1 MQGNRAVNRN
11 CPKTA
16 EKWAENFFIVMLA
29 LYPLRHIGWGLDL
42 MDTGY
47 NYANFTYIE
56 HMDPMWFFAT
66 WLSNIV
72 GNWLTALPKADT
84 LIGMNFYTGLSVSV
98 LALTAYWFCT
108 RRLKLRPWIAFVG
121 EMAAV
126 SLCWCPT
133 ALLYN
138 YLTYII
144 LLAGCILLYLGLVK
158 ENRLCLVAAGC
169 CLGTNVFVRFS
180 NLPEMGLIVA
190 VWAYDF
196 ICALREQRQEREK
209 RSGFWKRT
217 AVHTGLC
224 LAGYLGAAA
233 FFLLVLQTEY
243 GLKEYFSGISRL
255 FAMTDTA
262 TDYQATSMLRK
273 LLWEYVETFYW
284 VKRLL
289 VILCGGVILFG
300 LTGMVKGKASR
311 YLKRA
316 AWGIW
321 VVVCAAVPVW
331 LYLRGFCSARFYSY
345 DAMLRS
351 AVLFMMLTMFIALLR
366 IFLAERVEEKLISG
380 MLILILLLTSIGS
393 NNGVYPSINNLF
405 LAAPYTFSQCYA
417 FLKNAKDKKAGVI
430 TLSAAPVKGLL
441 TVLLLLCLFQ
451 FGGFGL
457 KFVFAEGTGVRDIS
471 ASVENNAVLRGIG
484 MPEEK
489 AEWMTELSAYV
500 NENGLAGQELITFGT
515 VSVMPSLSF
524 YLQMPAA
531 FNPWCELQ
539 SYGYSVMEE
548 RLTGLEGT
556 PVIILE
562 NQNAYYEEGGVDAL
576 LQNGAD
582 AQTAERFETDRKF
595 QLLLSFMRER
605 GYEQTFRNGKFA
617 VYRVTE

>member
-1 MQGNRAVNRN
+1 MQDNRAVNRK
-11 CPKTA
+11 CPKA
-16 EKWAENFFIVMLA
+16 VEKWAENFFIVMLA
-29 LYPLRHIGWGLDL
+29 LYPLRHIGQGLDL

-72 GNWLTALPKADT
+72 GNWMTALPKADT

-108 RRLKLRPWIAFVG
+108 RRLKLCPWIVFVG

-144 LLAGCILLYLGLVK
+144 LLVCCILLYLGLVK
-158 ENRLCLVAAGC
+158 ENRICLVAAGC

-196 ICALREQRQEREK
+196 ICAGRERRQETEK
-209 RSGFWKRT
+209 RTGFWKRT

-224 LAGYLGAAA
+224 LTGYLGAMV
-233 FFLLVLQTEY
+233 FFLLVLQAEY
-243 GLKEYFSGISRL
+243 GLNEYFKGISRL
-255 FAMTDTA
+255 FSMTDTA
-262 TDYQATSMLRK
+262 TDYQAVSMVRK
-273 LLWEYVETFYW
+273 LLWEYVENLYW
-284 VKRLL
+284 VVRLL
-289 VILCGGVILFG
+289 AVLCGGVILFG

-311 YLKRA
+311 YLRRTA
-316 AWGIW
+316 EGIW
-321 VVVCAAVPVW
+321 LVVCAAVPVW
-331 LYLRGFCSARFYSY
+331 LYRRGFCSARFYSY
-345 DAMLRS
+345 DAMLRA
-351 AVLFMMLTMFIALLR
+351 AVLFMMLTMFIAMLR
-366 IFLAERVEEKLISG
+366 ILFAEREEEKLISG

-405 LAAPYTFSQCYA
+405 LAAPYTLSQCYA
-417 FLKNAKDKKAGVI
+417 FFKNARDKKAGRI
-430 TLSAAPVKGLL
+430 TLSATPAKGLL
-441 TVLLLLCLFQ
+441 AAFLLLCLFQ

-457 KFVFAEGTGVRDIS
+457 KFVFMEGTGVRDIS
-471 ASVENNAVLRGIG
+471 ASVENNAVLKGIG
-484 MPEEK
+484 MSEEK
-489 AEWMTELSAYV
+489 AQWMTELSAYV

-515 VSVMPSLSF
+515 VSAMPSLSF

-539 SYGYSVMEE
+539 SYGYFVMEE
-548 RLTGLEGT
+548 RLSALEKA

-562 NQNAYYEEGGVDAL
+562 NQNAYYEEGGREAL
-576 LQNGAD
+576 LRNGGD
-582 AQTAERFETDRKF
+582 AQTAERLETDRKF
-595 QLLLSFMRER
+595 QLLLSFMEER
-605 GYEQTFRNGKFA
+605 GYEQTFRNEKFA
-617 VYRVTE
+617 VYRVLE